1 MPKNY
6 EMCWLN
12 YEKLNDEEISY
23 YREWFRKVSLFTDER
38 AVSSEIERFAKD
50 CLGMNVLIEKESINR
65 KKLIVIG
72 EVDRICKFI
81 DTPKLDKAGSFA
93 LVHRKFQDKD
103 LLILTAKDRSGL
115 IYGAFKLI
123 ECVRLGEKFEGMN
136 ITQAPAVKFRMLN
149 HWDNLDGSVERGYAG
164 RSIFFKANRII
175 INRRTEDYARLLAS
189 IGINGVVLNNVN
201 VKDRAVLLIDHDAYL
216 KELARLAEIFRK
228 YAIKIYLSVNFAS
241 PIHIGRLN
249 TADPLDEGV
258 KNWWKRQVKK
268 LYQFIPD
275 FGGFLVKADSEF
287 NPGPHYFGRTH
298 AEGANMLA
306 QALEPFDGFV
316 IWRTF
321 VYNCLQDWRDYSTD
335 RAKAAYE
342 NFKPLDGQFR
352 ENVILQTKF
361 GPMDFQVRE
370 PVSPLFGALE
380 KTNQI
385 LELQITQEY
394 TGQQIHLCYLG
405 TFWKEILDF
414 DTFAKGPGSFVK
426 RIIDGTVFERKN
438 CGIAGVSNVG
448 DDPNWTGHDLA
459 QANLYTFG
467 RLAHNPDESVERIV
481 EDWITLTFGKD
492 ERVKENIKYML
503 MKSHRAYEKYTTP
516 FGLGWMVN
524 PGHHYGPNPE
534 GYEYSKWGTY
544 HRANCQA
551 IGVDRSSR
559 GTGFTLQY
567 HSPWREIFD
576 SIDSCPED
584 LLLFFHRVRYD
595 HRMRSGKTLLQS
607 MYDLHFEGVEEVEE
621 FLRKW
626 EEIKDRIDSEKYKRV
641 HERLLMQ
648 LEHAK
653 EWRDVINT
661 YFFRKTNVPD
671 EKGRKIHP

>member
-1 MPKNY
+1 
-6 EMCWLN
+6 MCWLN